1 MTGSYLSSAI
11 RYWRLAFGSFQIVNK
26 SFDNERERR
35 KEEKYEWCIGSH
47 QPHFCWC
54 FFLHRVI
61 YFQLIHLFGKIKW
74 NNKELTKFVEKET
87 FKEMKRQE
95 RKLEKRERERER
107 EKWTTIKMRSTGPH
121 SIWFFNLNITV
132 SLLRLLKPS
141 GNNRATPA
149 DWLPHHQ
156 PNPINIQMKPNDV
169 ESGYSN
175 GPHWVRFGNLYR
187 TLSGSRAQGF
197 PVPTQM
203 KPTSSGQ
210 LRGSA
215 WNPDPNPNTWN
226 TNIGQRPMPENSSAI
241 ISSRFFHPPPE
252 GIPEGIGKH
261 VAGIFENSRK
271 ESPKKKNATK
281 KDHPR
286 TAEIQ
291 TEVLRISKEQS
302 GIAN

>member
-1 MTGSYLSSAI
+1 MWKRKPSKKWKGKKGS
-11 RYWRLAFGSFQIVNK
+11 W
-26 SFDNERERR
+26 
-35 KEEKYEWCIGSH
+35 
-47 QPHFCWC
+47 
-54 FFLHRVI
+54 
-61 YFQLIHLFGKIKW
+61 
-74 NNKELTKFVEKET
+74 
-87 FKEMKRQE
+87 
-95 RKLEKRERERER
+95 KRERERER

-175 GPHWVRFGNLYR
+175 GPHWVRFGNLVQDTFWFPSPR
-187 TLSGSRAQGF
+187 IPGSD
-197 PVPTQM
+197 PDETD
-203 KPTSSGQ
+203 Q
-210 LRGSA
+210 LGSA
-215 WNPDPNPNTWN
+215 AR
-226 TNIGQRPMPENSSAI
+226 IGLKSWSESKHMKYEHRATSNARELLSNNFLEILPP
-241 ISSRFFHPPPE
+241 SSRGHS
-252 GIPEGIGKH
+252 GR
-261 VAGIFENSRK
+261 NRK
-271 ESPKKKNATK
+271 ACRGNFWKFPKRISKKKNATK

>member
-1 MTGSYLSSAI
+1 MKGS
-11 RYWRLAFGSFQIVNK
+11 
-26 SFDNERERR
+26 
-35 KEEKYEWCIGSH
+35 EEKRKNMNDASVRTSRISVDV
-47 QPHFCWC
+47 

-132 SLLRLLKPS
+132 SLLRLPKPS
-141 GNNRATPA
+141 GNNRATLA

-252 GIPEGIGKH
+252 GIPGGIGKH